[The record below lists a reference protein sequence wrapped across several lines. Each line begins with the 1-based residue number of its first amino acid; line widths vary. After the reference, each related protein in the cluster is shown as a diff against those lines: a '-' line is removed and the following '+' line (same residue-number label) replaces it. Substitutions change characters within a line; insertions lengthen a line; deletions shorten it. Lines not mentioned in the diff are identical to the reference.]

1 VFERSLADASSF
13 IVLSFDS
20 ESAEVF
26 EDLRRQGIRIGTM
39 DLRIAA
45 IALRHRLTVLT
56 QNTLDFEKIPNLS
69 VADWTR
75 A

>member
-1 VFERSLADASSF
+1 M
-13 IVLSFDS
+13 
-20 ESAEVF
+20 F

-39 DLRIAA
+39 NLRIAA

-56 QNTLDFEKIPNLS
+56 QNMVDFEKVPNLS

>member
-1 VFERSLADASSF
+1 
-13 IVLSFDS
+13 
-20 ESAEVF
+20 
-26 EDLRRQGIRIGTM
+26 M

-45 IALRHRLTVLT
+45 IALRQGLTVLT
-56 QNTLDFEKIPNLS
+56 QNTVDFEKVPNLS